1 MKGLT
6 TLLPLVAMYSPL
18 IALVAAVVVFLNV
31 RGAPEGKRRSA
42 ILFSFGALL
51 VGSAA
56 GAVGAAIGIGI
67 FCTLYSSN
75 ECGLAGVFYTG
86 PASFS
91 FAVAAYLYWWSKR
104 AKAP

>member
-6 TLLPLVAMYSPL
+6 TILPLAALYSPL
-18 IALVAAVVVFLNV
+18 IALVAAVVVFLNYC
-31 RGAPEGKRRSA
+31 GAPEGKRRSA
-42 ILFSFGALL
+42 ILFSAGALL

-56 GAVGAAIGIGI
+56 GSVGAAIGIVI
-67 FCTLYSSN
+67 FCTLYSSP
-75 ECGLAGVFYTG
+75 ECGFGGVFFTG

-91 FAVAAYLYWWSKR
+91 FAVAAYLYFWAKR